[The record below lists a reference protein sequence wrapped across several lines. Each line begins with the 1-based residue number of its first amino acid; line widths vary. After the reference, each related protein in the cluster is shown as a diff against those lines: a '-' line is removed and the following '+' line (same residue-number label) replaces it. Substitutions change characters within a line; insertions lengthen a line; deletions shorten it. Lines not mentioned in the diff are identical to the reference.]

1 MPHTI
6 LYAIFFGL
14 ITYIFT
20 SFWTTNKNLRITA
33 LIAGALLGI
42 LTGLVLYSITPNTN
56 SPKELT
62 FLQPHHLI

>member
-1 MPHTI
+1 MPHTL

-20 SFWTTNKNLRITA
+20 SFWTTNKNLRIKA

-42 LTGLVLYSITPNTN
+42 LTGLVLYSIPPNTN